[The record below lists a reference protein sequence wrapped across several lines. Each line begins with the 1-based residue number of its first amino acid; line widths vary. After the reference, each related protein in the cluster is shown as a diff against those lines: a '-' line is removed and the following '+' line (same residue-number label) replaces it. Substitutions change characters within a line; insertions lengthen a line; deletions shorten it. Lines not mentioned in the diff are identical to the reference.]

1 MGGFRT
7 PYNRA
12 VCTLQLQGLATS
24 MDMIRGVGCGGLGIL
39 HMLST
44 EAGLTAGV
52 DPGLVGGEGESGRD
66 SRS

>member
-1 MGGFRT
+1 
-7 PYNRA
+7 
-12 VCTLQLQGLATS
+12 

-52 DPGLVGGEGESGRD
+52 DPGLVGGEGRSGRD
-66 SRS
+66 SGS